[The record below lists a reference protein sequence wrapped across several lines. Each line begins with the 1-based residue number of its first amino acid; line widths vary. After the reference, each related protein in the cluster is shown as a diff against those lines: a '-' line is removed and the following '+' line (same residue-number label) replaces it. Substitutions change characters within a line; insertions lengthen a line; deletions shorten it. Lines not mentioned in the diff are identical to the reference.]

1 MLLRVS
7 CVTNMSSGRI
17 GRMKSKG
24 SSLDILDKKVP
35 VNPKYKHIKPTVD
48 TGASLSKYMQ
58 KIEEIRKSYRYK
70 KDELFKRMKWTTF
83 IQLVIQVAEYEN
95 LKTISTPVSAG
106 RPDSTD
112 LEVQKIQAGSPCPSL
127 AVTEGDYGETAICT
141 SRSTLESVIRG
152 IGEVDIDL
160 PPTPTQTPPTAD
172 TCPYLL
178 LDVRDKDAYN
188 QCHIISALNY
198 PTAMLSRTNN
208 SERKEMLAYKN
219 KPGRIILMY
228 DYDEDMAPRAASTI
242 VERGFDN
249 LFMLSGGLKMA
260 MRLFPEGLITGT
272 PPQPLGA
279 KKKTEN
285 VTMASQI
292 DFSERDIERLNSYLD
307 KALED
312 HSIGSRLSKASCS
325 SRSSYD
331 SCRSRSTPSLHNKPP
346 FRA

>member
-1 MLLRVS
+1 MVYFGNSFCLFLLPFYAD
-7 CVTNMSSGRI
+7 G
-17 GRMKSKG
+17 K
-24 SSLDILDKKVP
+24 
-35 VNPKYKHIKPTVD
+35 
-48 TGASLSKYMQ
+48 
-58 KIEEIRKSYRYK
+58 
-70 KDELFKRMKWTTF
+70 
-83 IQLVIQVAEYEN
+83 
-95 LKTISTPVSAG
+95 VSAG